1 MALTVNTN
9 IASVTTQVNLNK
21 ASTAQTT
28 SMQRLSSGLRIN
40 SAKDDAAG
48 LQIANRLTSQ
58 INGLGQAV
66 KNAND
71 GISIAQTAEG
81 AMQASTD
88 ILQKCVPWLCPRLLA
103 P

>member
-9 IASVTTQVNLNK
+9 ITSLGVQKNLTRASDALG
-21 ASTAQTT
+21 T
-28 SMQRLSSGLRIN
+28 SMSRLSSGLKIN

-58 INGLGQAV
+58 IKGLSVAV

-81 AMQASTD
+81 AMQELSL
-88 ILQKCVPWLCPRLLA
+88 IHI
-103 P
+103 

>member
-81 AMQASTD
+81 
-88 ILQKCVPWLCPRLLA
+88 
-103 P
+103 